1 MLHEAMRSYFAPL
14 LIQLFFG
21 VMVLVDKLFSQKI
34 KRLFLLEI
42 FLQLLLMAVTSLDQY
57 FAALGDAGMAW
68 RLRSITTCLNFVIGP
83 CSPMIMVLIYDTGV
97 SGKMSKMFYFP
108 QVINAVLSVLSLWN
122 GWIFSVNSSNLYK
135 RGPLFPTSLTI
146 GFFYLLTLIV
156 FSAKQQNK
164 PNRRA
169 ETTFL
174 TAAFLGIGSAVGL
187 ELFCDLNFMIWNV
200 SSVSVVLYYLLLTTQ
215 KILYDSMTG
224 TYSRVA
230 YEKQMEKLNS
240 KHPCTI
246 AMIDLNNL
254 KRINDWNGHSSGDAA
269 ICSVTAAI
277 IKNKFRHM
285 KLYRYGGDE
294 FVLVSSRICEEE
306 MHRVLK
312 AAQRFCGSMSEL
324 PVSFSY
330 GISVHRRG
338 EDIYKAITL
347 ADEIMYRNKAVLRD
361 GESAELTDMPQKR

>member
-1 MLHEAMRSYFAPL
+1 MLHEAMRSYYAPL
-14 LIQLFFG
+14 LILLFFG

-42 FLQLLLMAVTSLDQY
+42 FLLLLLMAVTSLDQY

-97 SGKMSKMFYFP
+97 SGKMSKMFYLP

-122 GWIFSVNSSNLYK
+122 GWIFSVNCNNLYK
-135 RGPLFPTSLTI
+135 RGPLFPTSLTV

-174 TAAFLGIGSAVGL
+174 TAAFVGIGSTVCL
-187 ELFCDLNFMIWNV
+187 ELFFDLNFMIWNV
-200 SSVSVVLYYLLLTTQ
+200 SSVCVVLYYLLLTTQ

-230 YEKQMEKLNS
+230 YEKQMEKLNF
-240 KHPCTI
+240 KHQCTI

-254 KRINDWNGHSSGDAA
+254 KQLNDRYGHFTGDLA
-269 ICSVTAAI
+269 ICRVTEAVL
-277 IKNKFRHM
+277 KQKSRHM

-294 FVLVSSRICEEE
+294 FVLISSRICEEE
-306 MHRVLK
+306 MKFVLK
-312 AAQRFCGSMSEL
+312 AAQKYCGRISEL
-324 PVSFSY
+324 PISFSY
-330 GISVHRRG
+330 GVAIHEKG
-338 EDIYKAITL
+338 DDIYKAIYR
-347 ADEIMYRNKAVLRD
+347 ADETMYRNKAKIGNEKLW
-361 GESAELTDMPQKR
+361 E

>member
-1 MLHEAMRSYFAPL
+1 MLHEAMRSYYAPL
-14 LIQLFFG
+14 LILLFFG
-21 VMVLVDKLFSQKI
+21 VMVLLDKLFSQKI

-97 SGKMSKMFYFP
+97 SGKMSKMLYLP
-108 QVINAVLSVLSLWN
+108 QLINAVLSVLSLWN
-122 GWIFSVNSSNLYK
+122 GWIFSVNSSNLYR
-135 RGPLFPTSLTI
+135 RGPLFPTSLTV

-156 FSAKQQNK
+156 FSVKQQNK

-174 TAAFLGIGSAVGL
+174 TAAFIGIGSAVCM
-187 ELFCDLNFMIWNV
+187 ELFFHMKFMIWNV
-200 SSVSVVLYYLLLTTQ
+200 SSVCVVLYYLLLTTQ

-230 YEKQMEKLNS
+230 YERQMEKLNF

-246 AMIDLNNL
+246 AMIDINNL
-254 KRINDWNGHSSGDAA
+254 KQLNDRYGHSTGDLA
-269 ICSVTAAI
+269 ICSVTEAVLI
-277 IKNKFRHM
+277 HKSRHM

-294 FVLVSSRICEEE
+294 FVLISSRICEVE
-306 MHRVLK
+306 MKCVLK
-312 AAQRFCGSMSEL
+312 AAQKYCGTISEL
-324 PVSFSY
+324 PISFSY
-330 GISVHRRG
+330 GVANHQKG
-338 EDIYKAITL
+338 DDIYKAIYY
-347 ADEIMYRNKAVLRD
+347 ADETMYRNKAKIGNEKLW
-361 GESAELTDMPQKR
+361 E